1 MRRIFVV
8 GCPRSG
14 TTLLQS
20 FLAAH
25 PQVHSFPET
34 HFFHQLRSPR
44 GLRRAAGLAA
54 AGTAQRL
61 DDVAGWLGAP
71 EPARPLPPTVGRY
84 AAAFVAM
91 ADAAA
96 RKRGAAAW
104 VEKTP
109 ANLYVLD
116 LIERLVPDALVVH
129 VVRDGADVV
138 ASLCAVAGNWGTPY
152 TVDAAIDQWAECIA
166 ITNRYRGRGAH
177 SVVGYGGLVHHP
189 EKALAALCDSLGL
202 PYTAEMISGRAAAA
216 RGLVKDFERWKADNT
231 GPLRDG
237 AGQRAREVFD
247 DATRHYV
254 RERVTAVAVPE
265 LDAGADG

>member
-34 HFFHQLRSPR
+34 HFFHRLQAPR
-44 GLRRAAGLAA
+44 RGRRATGLAA
-54 AGTAQRL
+54 TGTAGRL
-61 DDVAGWLGAP
+61 DEVAGRLGAP
-71 EPARPLPPTVGRY
+71 RRPVLPTVRRSG
-84 AAAFVAM
+84 AAFVAM

-96 RKRGAAAW
+96 RRNGADTW

-116 LIERLVPDALVVH
+116 LIERVVPGAQVVH
-129 VVRDGADVV
+129 IVRDGVDVV
-138 ASLCAVAGNWGTPY
+138 ASLCAVAGGWGTTY
-152 TVDAAIDQWAECIA
+152 TVDTAIDQWAECIA
-166 ITNRYRGRGAH
+166 LTDRYRDRSRH
-177 SVVGYGGLVHHP
+177 SVVGYDSLVRDP
-189 EKALAALCDSLGL
+189 EAALAALCVELGL
-202 PYTAEMISGRAAAA
+202 PYTGEMVTGRAAAA
-216 RGLVKDFERWKADNT
+216 GGLVEDFEHWKAENT

-237 AGQRAREVFD
+237 AGRRAREVFD
-247 DATRHYV
+247 AATLR
-254 RERVTAVAVPE
+254 
-265 LDAGADG
+265 